1 MSEKISFQDA
11 NGTEVS
17 GRFEVSHGM
26 ITVTAPD
33 GRTKTAEIEEGTL
46 SPETFAK
53 MLLFL
58 LHHGT
63 TGRLMPGAL
72 RPTSPNCRSCCD
84 GRTRHRHRLPN
95 LIDRRFG
102 RSRYFFADN
111 LL

>member
-46 SPETFAK
+46 SSETFAK

-58 LHHGT
+58 LHHG
-63 TGRLMPGAL
+63 GRP
-72 RPTSPNCRSCCD
+72 D
-84 GRTRHRHRLPN
+84 
-95 LIDRRFG
+95 D
-102 RSRYFFADN
+102 
-111 LL
+111 